1 MRLRRGQPV
10 SDQRH
15 RKTLQYKGLG
25 AKNAA
30 TNFSLKIDLTILGL
44 SNEKKFPAA
53 QAPAATKS
61 PKTCK
66 MMADFVT
73 VEV

>member
-30 TNFSLKIDLTILGL
+30 TKFSPKIDLTILGL
-44 SNEKKFPAA
+44 SNEKNS
-53 QAPAATKS
+53 QR
-61 PKTCK
+61 PKPRRPQNRRK
-66 MMADFVT
+66 LAK
-73 VEV
+73 